1 MILTQALIDK
11 LAAWQAAGNGVCIF
25 REIDLEKIES
35 LSDLKCGMSV
45 YVNVYIQDYDV
56 AKITEENWLDDF
68 EMLVLKATVQECQKK
83 IRRAQKRIA
92 QKIME
97 VA

>member
-1 MILTQALIDK
+1 MVLTQALIDK